1 MRLIKKIN
9 TSAAL
14 ALDSN
19 GNEIV
24 VLGKGIGFPAMP
36 YDLTD
41 LSKIERTFYDVNPKY
56 ISLIAELPQ
65 PILLASTS
73 IVELAEIELD
83 CQLNANLPL
92 TLADHLSFAHQR
104 LKKGI
109 NLTIPIAYDIR
120 HLYPKEYGIGIQAL
134 NILKQKA
141 EIVLP
146 ETEAVSIAM
155 HLINAEVEGD
165 NIHSLMMTLQIQTE
179 IEKIIE
185 KQLKIHLDRE
195 SYQYSRFIM
204 HLHYLVQRLYSGNQ
218 TEEVAVGMLYS
229 LAKEYSNIYI
239 CTLKINDYLKD
250 IWGWQCNDEELVFL
264 MIHIYRIQQRLEQ

>member
-19 GNEIV
+19 GHEVV

-36 YDLTD
+36 YELTD

-56 ISLIAELPQ
+56 LSLIAELPQ

-104 LKKGI
+104 LRKGV
-109 NLTIPIAYDIR
+109 NLTTPIAYDIR

-134 NILKQKA
+134 KILEQKA

-146 ETEAVSIAM
+146 EAEAVSIAM

-185 KQLKIHLDRE
+185 RQLKIHLDRE
-195 SYQYSRFIM
+195 SYQYSRFNM
-204 HLHYLVQRLYSGNQ
+204 HLRYLVQRLYSGNQ
-218 TEEVAVGMLYS
+218 AEEVAVSMLHS
-229 LAKEYSNIYI
+229 LAKEYPDIYI
-239 CTLKINDYLKD
+239 CTLKISDYLKGT
-250 IWGWQCNDEELVFL
+250 WGWQCNDEELVFL